1 MRHPPLTTVTRLVPA
16 HAGRAPGQSA
26 PPLLA
31 VAHGSKDPRAAAT
44 ITGLMGL
51 VGVLASRRGLAEP
64 DIRTAYLGHAP
75 PSVTQV
81 LGALAGTGPAGTGLA
96 GTALAARSRRIVVL
110 PLLLTAAYHS
120 EVDLPALLG
129 RSRAAFPGLRISY
142 GEPLGPDP
150 LLLRVLD
157 RRLAECGAP
166 GPAAAANPEIT
177 EPPETVPRG
186 YRHASARPLPSSPG
200 DIAVV
205 LAAAGSSRAA
215 ANAAIADVAAEWQAA
230 RGWRAVVPA
239 YAAAAVPTPAEA
251 VTALLR
257 DGAPCV
263 VVSTYL
269 LAPGVF
275 ADQVGASV
283 LQAGAAAVSGA
294 LGAAPEVAEIILRR
308 YAEVVAASGDW
319 TPFGRGMPTLVE
331 GAANDPRRS
340 ACDARGT
347 EPGAAARRV

>member
-1 MRHPPLTTVTRLVPA
+1 MRHPRLTTVTRLVPA

-44 ITGLMGL
+44 ITGLMRQ
-51 VGVLASRRGLAEP
+51 VGGLASRRGLPVP

-81 LGALAGTGPAGTGLA
+81 LGALAGTRPAGPGLAATGLP
-96 GTALAARSRRIVVL
+96 ARSRRIVVL

-120 EVDLPALLG
+120 EVDLPALLS

-166 GPAAAANPEIT
+166 GPAAAANPGIT
-177 EPPETVPRG
+177 APETVPHG
-186 YRHASARPLPSSPG
+186 QRHLPARPLPSSPG

-205 LAAAGSSRAA
+205 LAAACPPMRPRPSR
-215 ANAAIADVAAEWQAA
+215 
-230 RGWRAVVPA
+230 R
-239 YAAAAVPTPAEA
+239 
-251 VTALLR
+251 L
-257 DGAPCV
+257 
-263 VVSTYL
+263 
-269 LAPGVF
+269 
-275 ADQVGASV
+275 
-283 LQAGAAAVSGA
+283 
-294 LGAAPEVAEIILRR
+294 
-308 YAEVVAASGDW
+308 
-319 TPFGRGMPTLVE
+319 
-331 GAANDPRRS
+331 PR
-340 ACDARGT
+340 
-347 EPGAAARRV
+347 P

>member
-1 MRHPPLTTVTRLVPA
+1 MRHPRLTTVTRLVPA

-51 VGVLASRRGLAEP
+51 VGGLASRRGLPVP

-75 PSVTQV
+75 PSVTRV
-81 LGALAGTGPAGTGLA
+81 LGALAGTGLAATG
-96 GTALAARSRRIVVL
+96 LAARSRRIVVL

-120 EVDLPALLG
+120 EVDLPALLS
-129 RSRAAFPGLRISY
+129 RSRAAFPALRISY

-166 GPAAAANPEIT
+166 GPAAAANPGIT
-177 EPPETVPRG
+177 EPPEMVPRG
-186 YRHASARPLPSSPG
+186 RRRPPARPLPSSPG

-215 ANAAIADVAAEWQAA
+215 ANAAIADVAADWQAA

-294 LGAAPEVAEIILRR
+294 LGAAPEVAEVILRR
-308 YAEVVAASGDW
+308 YAEVIAASGRLD
-319 TPFGRGMPTLVE
+319 
-331 GAANDPRRS
+331 AARPGDTYPRRGS
-340 ACDARGT
+340 CQ
-347 EPGAAARRV
+347 

>member
-1 MRHPPLTTVTRLVPA
+1 MRHPRLTTVTRLVPA

-44 ITGLMGL
+44 ITGLMRL
-51 VGVLASRRGLAEP
+51 VGGLASRRGLPVP

-96 GTALAARSRRIVVL
+96 ATGLAARSRRIVVL

-120 EVDLPALLG
+120 EVDLPALLS

-150 LLLRVLD
+150 LLLPVLD

-166 GPAAAANPEIT
+166 GPAAAANPGIT

-186 YRHASARPLPSSPG
+186 HRPAPPARPLPSSPG

-215 ANAAIADVAAEWQAA
+215 ANAAVADVAADWQAA

-275 ADQVGASV
+275 ADQIGASV
-283 LQAGAAAVSGA
+283 RQAGAAAVSGA
-294 LGAAPEVAEIILRR
+294 LGAAPEVAEVILRR
-308 YAEVVAASGDW
+308 YTEVIAASGRMD
-319 TPFGRGMPTLVE
+319 
-331 GAANDPRRS
+331 AARPGDAYPRRGS
-340 ACDARGT
+340 CQ
-347 EPGAAARRV
+347 

>member
-1 MRHPPLTTVTRLVPA
+1 MRHPRLTTVTRLVPA

-51 VGVLASRRGLAEP
+51 VGGLAPRRGLPVP

-81 LGALAGTGPAGTGLA
+81 LGALAGTRPAGPGLA
-96 GTALAARSRRIVVL
+96 ATGLAARSRRIVVL

-120 EVDLPALLG
+120 EVDLPALLS

-166 GPAAAANPEIT
+166 GPAAAADPGIT
-177 EPPETVPRG
+177 EPETVPRG
-186 YRHASARPLPSSPG
+186 HRHPPARPLPSSPG

-215 ANAAIADVAAEWQAA
+215 ANAAIADVAADWQAA

-294 LGAAPEVAEIILRR
+294 LGAAPEVAEVILRR
-308 YAEVVAASGDW
+308 YAEVIAASGRMD
-319 TPFGRGMPTLVE
+319 
-331 GAANDPRRS
+331 AARPGDAYPRRGS
-340 ACDARGT
+340 CQ
-347 EPGAAARRV
+347 

>member
-1 MRHPPLTTVTRLVPA
+1 MRHPRLMTVPGLAPA
-16 HAGRAPGQSA
+16 HAGRAPGQTV

-51 VGVLASRRGLAEP
+51 VSELASSRGLVAP
-64 DIRTAYLGHAP
+64 DTRTAYLGHAA

-81 LGALAGTGPAGTGLA
+81 LGALAGCGLA
-96 GTALAARSRRIVVL
+96 GTGAAARQRRVVVL

-120 EVDLPALLG
+120 DVDLPALLG
-129 RSRAAFPGLRISY
+129 QARASFPGLSISY

-150 LLLRVLD
+150 LLLRALD

-166 GPAAAANPEIT
+166 GAAPAASPGIA
-177 EPPETVPRG
+177 EPAGLLPG
-186 YRHASARPLPSSPG
+186 GHRHAHAQPLPRSPA

-205 LAAAGSSRAA
+205 LASAGSRRAA
-215 ANAAIADVAAEWQAA
+215 ASATIAGLAARWQAA

-239 YAAAAVPTPAEA
+239 YAAAATPTPAEA
-251 VTALLR
+251 VSALLR

-275 ADQVGASV
+275 ADQVAASA
-283 LQAGAAAVSGA
+283 LRAGAAAVSGA
-294 LGAAPEVAEIILRR
+294 LGAAPEVAEVILRR
-308 YAEVVAASGDW
+308 YA
-319 TPFGRGMPTLVE
+319 
-331 GAANDPRRS
+331 AANAQSGRMDATRPGDAYPRRGS
-340 ACDARGT
+340 CR
-347 EPGAAARRV
+347 